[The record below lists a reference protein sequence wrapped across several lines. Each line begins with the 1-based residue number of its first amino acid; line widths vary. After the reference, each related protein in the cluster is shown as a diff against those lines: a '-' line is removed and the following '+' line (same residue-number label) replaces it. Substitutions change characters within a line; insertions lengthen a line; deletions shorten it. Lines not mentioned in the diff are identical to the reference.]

1 MTWKPR
7 SSSLGAYFNCDFRA
21 AFDRAIAEGKLDA
34 IPQEPSAYADFGTCC
49 HYKLQTSVGAIFP
62 DGNHAPSGEQRA
74 VAAGLHADGKLDEM
88 IDRVAACARAALP
101 VSPDGKPW
109 LAECG
114 FKLPF
119 ISGHIDFLSQDYS
132 TIGDLKTTSRK
143 PDHNRVKPEHLWQ
156 GVAYKIGVMDKF
168 KVEPKTL
175 WFLYVDS
182 QRGQWA
188 MLVNVDLQSD
198 AIREMEHHARQYI
211 KYLRSAKLYTQARPR
226 MGMHCSGGFCPHI
239 ARCKDRFL
247 PAPAPIIEAPAP
259 AATTPGVRS
268 FLTPKT

>member
-7 SSSLGAYFNCDFRA
+7 SSSLGGYFNCDFRA

-34 IPQEPSAYADFGTCC
+34 IPQEPSPFADFGTCA
-49 HYKLQTSVGAIFP
+49 HYKLQTSVGAVFP
-62 DGNHAPSGEQRA
+62 DGNHAPTPEQRA
-74 VAAGLHADGKLDEM
+74 VAGSLHADGKLDEM
-88 IDRVAACARAALP
+88 IDRVASCARAALP

-109 LAECG
+109 LAETG

-143 PDHNRVKPEHLWQ
+143 PDHNRVKAEHLWQ
-156 GVAYKIGVMDKF
+156 GIAYKIGVQGRF

-182 QRGQWA
+182 LKAQWA
-188 MLVNVDLQSD
+188 MLVTVDLQSEP
-198 AIREMEHHARQYI
+198 IRELEFHAREYI
-211 KYLRSAKLYTQARPR
+211 KYLRSKALFAKARPR
-226 MGMHCSGGFCPHI
+226 MGMHCSAGFCPHV
-239 ARCKDRFL
+239 ARCKDRFI
-247 PAPAPIIEAPAP
+247 PASTTIIEAPSPAASAP
-259 AATTPGVRS
+259 AVRN
-268 FLTPKT
+268 FLKG